1 MYTCGKWLAI
11 LEGDSLAIPP
21 SDIADVSLLWCA
33 LGYQDHQ
40 HMELDYS
47 PKGVTTEQRV
57 HLSLKLCC
65 KASFCVTTLGYVDT
79 FLYCR
84 KDNYGS
90 DLPESWLKDDGLI
103 LVDWHES

>member
-1 MYTCGKWLAI
+1 
-11 LEGDSLAIPP
+11 
-21 SDIADVSLLWCA
+21 
-33 LGYQDHQ
+33 
-40 HMELDYS
+40 MELDYS
-47 PKGVTTEQRV
+47 PKGVATKQRV

-79 FLYCR
+79 SLYCR